1 MWPYVPSVAVCGEYL
16 NSASWAMLRPGKKIF
31 NIFQGQQGVCK
42 VAGPPWN
49 HAVVVAMLLECWKL
63 CEMKDKKWSTVPTL
77 SELIDSD
84 LLWQSLWL
92 AFTGALSAVPVKYTA
107 SRVAVSCVPA
117 TRLPAGQLTA
127 TGMPAASYPA
137 TSSAA
142 SAQAVVIWQSDS
154 FQGQYNQALA
164 ASVKGCV
171 VCKAVRTAETSF
183 RPHFPLLIKTW
194 SEYLSLGEKFGPK
207 LKLLLAA
214 AEPVSEFKELMVP
227 PAWQHPRTSQ
237 LLRGGSAGRLV
248 VQGFRLF
255 TLFYYQD

>member
-1 MWPYVPSVAVCGEYL
+1 MESCSGGGHVAGMLEIVRNERQEVVDCPNSFRINWQRFVMTIFMAGLHWGLVSCACQIYRQPGSCQL
-16 NSASWAMLRPGKKIF
+16 SAS
-31 NIFQGQQGVCK
+31 
-42 VAGPPWN
+42 
-49 HAVVVAMLLECWKL
+49 
-63 CEMKDKKWSTVPTL
+63 
-77 SELIDSD
+77 
-84 LLWQSLWL
+84 
-92 AFTGALSAVPVKYTA
+92 Y
-107 SRVAVSCVPA
+107 
-117 TRLPAGQLTA
+117 
-127 TGMPAASYPA
+127 PAASRTADSYWDAGCQLPSCQLHPA

-171 VCKAVRTAETSF
+171 VCKAVRTAETCF

-194 SEYLSLGEKFGPK
+194 SEYLNLGEKFGPK